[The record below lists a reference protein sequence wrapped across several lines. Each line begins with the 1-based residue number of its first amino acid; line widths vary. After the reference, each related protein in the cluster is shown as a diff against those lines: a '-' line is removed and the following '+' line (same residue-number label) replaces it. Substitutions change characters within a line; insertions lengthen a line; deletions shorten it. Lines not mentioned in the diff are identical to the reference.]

1 MILLLLLLKIILIM
15 LIIIII
21 ILVIYYYHY
30 CYNSNIDFFQESKM
44 HIDPFASKIS
54 MLIILTIIF
63 TFLIF

>member
-1 MILLLLLLKIILIM
+1 M

-21 ILVIYYYHY
+21 ILVIYYYYRY
-30 CYNSNIDFFQESKM
+30 CYNSNIDFFQESKI

-54 MLIILTIIF
+54 MLIILTIIY